1 MEDIREKMKSEFMFD
16 NVYTEEYTNDEQFSR
31 DVQRARRTQTR
42 MQDYS
47 QTVDDIESERS
58 DYEEMEIDPNFAP
71 SLFTDV
77 LENIEEHDDEDALA
91 RRNKRNRYK
100 VGAKRKKKVPKF
112 DIDDILGKFDVDRNG
127 DYMIIREKD
136 GKLYDKMGRQ
146 VNKRGYLIDKLGNI
160 INKHGK
166 IIMVGGKG
174 AIDNNFGYEEMNSD
188 DDLPPPYAF
197 QKRKKRLLNQDYKAK
212 PKKSERVADIEDLDD
227 EDQVE
232 AKLNEAKQAS
242 KRHLSDFTDSLLP
255 SKRRNKL
262 KDSDVD
268 TSFES
273 LMAVNP
279 NTYQHRRK
287 KTKRTSR
294 RTVSKNSS
302 SKMSERII
310 NIATKHQNPPKNYQ
324 KQISKIIEKKR
335 SKNK

>member
-1 MEDIREKMKSEFMFD
+1 MFD

-174 AIDNNFGYEEMNSD
+174 AIDNN
-188 DDLPPPYAF
+188 
-197 QKRKKRLLNQDYKAK
+197 
-212 PKKSERVADIEDLDD
+212 
-227 EDQVE
+227 
-232 AKLNEAKQAS
+232 
-242 KRHLSDFTDSLLP
+242 
-255 SKRRNKL
+255 
-262 KDSDVD
+262 
-268 TSFES
+268 
-273 LMAVNP
+273 
-279 NTYQHRRK
+279 
-287 KTKRTSR
+287 
-294 RTVSKNSS
+294 
-302 SKMSERII
+302 
-310 NIATKHQNPPKNYQ
+310 
-324 KQISKIIEKKR
+324 
-335 SKNK
+335 